1 MRQKKKSNAIKDFN
15 NKAVE
20 NGITYAEA
28 QIRETQGMIGRVRA
42 PREEDGP
49 VYMKVSARNAL
60 KSVQRKSGRKKTGGS

>member
-1 MRQKKKSNAIKDFN
+1 MRRQKKGSTLESFN
-15 NKAVE
+15 DEIVRE
-20 NGITYAEA
+20 GVSYAEA

-42 PREEDGP
+42 PRDEDGP